1 MHGAAFRRPP
11 LTDRENIMGHH
22 PILRATRLAFALRP
36 MVLTLPAAACLIAA
50 PCAHA
55 QAAAMQRYDIPAGP
69 LTATLNRFGVE
80 AGIMLSLFTA
90 DTAGRQSPGVQGEM
104 TVAQALAALLAGT
117 GLDAVPRAGGGYL
130 VRVTPA
136 VGAASA
142 LAEVR
147 VSAQAEPG
155 GATEGTGSYRAIG
168 RSATG
173 TPLAL
178 GAKETPQSV
187 SVITRQR
194 LDDQHLDTVNEVL
207 EFTTGVTAFRQGMGT
222 DLEGI
227 WSRGFSV
234 SNYLLDGMPSAVA
247 GSMQNTVMYDRIE
260 VVRGANGLMSGMG
273 NPSASINMVRKRP
286 MAERQISVSA
296 EAGSWD
302 RYGVGADISSPL
314 NDSASLRGRLVVDA
328 KQQHSWIDR
337 YQKKSDVVYGIVE
350 LDLAPATLLTA
361 GFSAQSDR
369 NDASMRTGFP
379 LTYSNGVATNFA
391 RSINIGPNWAYHAP
405 QVDSVFASLAHD
417 FGTGWHA
424 KIDYAHLR
432 SAYDSAL
439 YFLTGSIDQ
448 ATGLGGALWPVRW
461 QSTDRQNSVDAQLN
475 GPFSLFGRAH
485 EAVAGV
491 SLSQLHRDTGDY
503 GGWMGPWTGY
513 DGSIGNLHDWDGN
526 ANVPVFVKASDTA
539 TRENQLSAYVTARWS
554 LGDSTT
560 LITGARA
567 IDWKRVADTTT
578 VAGAQSR
585 TELRERGVVVPYAGL
600 VHALDDRWS
609 LYGNYTQVFQPQAA
623 SVRDVS
629 NRPLA
634 PEQGTSY
641 EAGVKAGWLDGRL
654 ITSLAVFRSR
664 QDNLAV
670 YNAGTD
676 AYDSLQGITTQ
687 GLELEAAGEVAKG
700 WNMSA
705 GYAYTS
711 SKDADG
717 TRANTPIPRHGLKL
731 FTTYR
736 LRGELHPLTIGGGVN
751 WQSEYGYVGE
761 PAQKS
766 HAVVN
771 LMARYAVSRQLSVSL
786 HLNNVFDKH
795 YYSGLSNYGAMYGAP
810 RNVMAA
816 VKYAF

>member
-1 MHGAAFRRPP
+1 
-11 LTDRENIMGHH
+11 MGHH
-22 PILRATRLAFALRP
+22 PTLRATRLAFALRSIALA
-36 MVLTLPAAACLIAA
+36 MPAAAGLIAA
-50 PCAHA
+50 SATHA
-55 QAAAMQRYDIPAGP
+55 QSAATQRYDIPAGP

-90 DTAGRQSPGVQGEM
+90 DTSGKQSPGVQGEM
-104 TVAQALAALLAGT
+104 SVAQALAALLAGT

-130 VRVTPA
+130 VRVTPV
-136 VGAASA
+136 VGAATA
-142 LAEVR
+142 LSEVR
-147 VSAQAEPG
+147 VIAQAEQG
-155 GATEGTGSYRAIG
+155 GATEGTGSYRALG

-187 SVITRQR
+187 TVFTRQR
-194 LDDQHLDTVNEVL
+194 LDDQNVQTVNEAL
-207 EFTTGVTAFRQGMGT
+207 EFTTGVTAFRQGVGT

-227 WSRGFSV
+227 WSRGFAV
-234 SNYLLDGMPSAVA
+234 SNYLLDGVPSAAA

-260 VVRGANGLMSGMG
+260 VLRGANGLMSGMG

-286 MAERQISVSA
+286 TAERQISVSA

-302 RYGVGADISSPL
+302 RYGAGADISTPL
-314 NDSASLRGRLVVDA
+314 NDSASVRGRLVLDT
-328 KQQHSWIDR
+328 KRQNSWIDR

-350 LDLAPATLLTA
+350 MDLSPSTLLTA

-369 NDASMRTGFP
+369 NDASMRTGLP
-379 LTYSNGVATNFA
+379 LTYSNGVATHFA
-391 RSINIGPNWAYHAP
+391 RSTNIGPNWAYHAP
-405 QVDSVFASLAHD
+405 DVSSVFASLAHD
-417 FGTGWHA
+417 FGQGWRA
-424 KIDYAHLR
+424 KLDYAHLR
-432 SAYDSAL
+432 SDYDSAL

-448 ATGLGGALWPVRW
+448 STGLGGALWPVRW
-461 QSTDRQNSVDAQLN
+461 KSDDRLNTVDAQLS
-475 GPFSLFGRAH
+475 GPFSLLGRAH
-485 EAVAGV
+485 EVVAGV
-491 SLSQLHRDTGDY
+491 SLSQLRRDTSDY

-513 DGSIGNLHDWDGN
+513 DGTIGNLHDWDGS
-526 ANVPVFVKASDTA
+526 ANVPTFVKASDTV
-539 TRENQLSAYVTARWS
+539 TQENQLSAYATARWS
-554 LGDSTT
+554 LGESTR
-560 LITGARA
+560 LITGARV
-567 IDWKRVADTTT
+567 IDWKRVADNTT
-578 VAGAQSR
+578 VVGAASR

-623 SVRDVS
+623 SVRDVN
-629 NRPLA
+629 NRPLE

-641 EAGVKAGWLDGRL
+641 EAGVKADWLGGKL
-654 ITSLAVFRSR
+654 MTSLALFRSK
-664 QDNLAV
+664 QQNLAI

-676 AYDSLQGITTQ
+676 AYDALQGITTR
-687 GLELEAAGEVAKG
+687 GLELEAAGEPAPG
-700 WNMSA
+700 WNLSA

-717 TRANTPIPRHGLKL
+717 ARANTPIPRHGLKL

-736 LRGELHPLTIGGGVN
+736 LRGELHPFTVGGGVN

-766 HAVVN
+766 YAVVN

-786 HLNNVFDKH
+786 HLNNVFDKT

-816 VKYAF
+816 MKYTF